1 MAMRRRS
8 EERQGELWVA
18 TRALPSGPG
27 HVFYERLNGL
37 LAEAGFDRFVEDL
50 VEEYYAENGRP
61 GVAPGVYFR
70 MLFVGY
76 FEGIDSQRGI
86 AWRCAD
92 SLSLRSFL
100 GLDLTEKSPDHSSL
114 TRIRDRYPV
123 EVADEVFAFVLG
135 MARERKLISGT
146 QVGVD
151 ATLLEANAA
160 MKSIV
165 RRDTDEDWKA
175 YLRRLMAE
183 DGLVEDDDE
192 PTDEDLRR
200 FDRSR
205 KGKRVSNED
214 WKSPVDDD
222 ACIVKLKDG
231 RTHLGYKA
239 EHAVDLDSEF
249 VLSATVQDGTEPDS
263 QTLCDAV
270 IDAQENLERAGS
282 DAVITDVA
290 ADKGYHANAQLAGC
304 DELGLRTY
312 IPEPSSP
319 RQRKWTDKCD
329 EVVRAVTNNRRRMKR
344 PKGKQLQKLR
354 SERVE
359 RSFAH
364 ICETGGARRTW
375 LRGLQKINKRYR
387 ATVAAHNLG
396 LIMRSLF
403 GTGKPREFAALRTF
417 QLLQASASTALAAI
431 RTTLGCL
438 TTRPS
443 STETHCQPRHH
454 PACLAP

>member
-1 MAMRRRS
+1 MALRRRA

-18 TRALPSGPG
+18 TQALPSGPG
-27 HVFYERLNGL
+27 HVFYERLNRL

-50 VEEYYAENGRP
+50 VEEYYSDRGRP
-61 GVAPGVYFR
+61 GIAPGVYFR

-114 TRIRDRYPV
+114 TRIRDRYPL
-123 EVADEVFAFVLG
+123 EVTEKVFAFVLQ
-135 MARERKLISGT
+135 MACERKLISGT

-165 RRDTDEDWKA
+165 RRDTDEDWKQ

-183 DGLVEDDDE
+183 DGLIDDVGE
-192 PTDEDLRR
+192 PTDEELRR

-205 KGKRVSNED
+205 KGKKVSNAD
-214 WKSPVDDD
+214 WKSPADED
-222 ACIVKLKDG
+222 ARIVKLKDG

-239 EHAVDLDSEF
+239 EHTVDLESEF

-282 DAVITDVA
+282 DVVIREVA

-319 RQRKWTDKCD
+319 HQRKWTDKCD
-329 EVVRAVTNNRRRMKR
+329 EVVRAFRNNHRRMKR

-364 ICETGGARRTW
+364 VCETGGARRTW
-375 LRGLQKINKRYR
+375 LRGLETINKRYR
-387 ATVAAHNLG
+387 LTVAAHNLG
-396 LIMRSLF
+396 LILRSLF
-403 GTGKPREFAALRTF
+403 GTGKPREFAALRA
-417 QLLQASASTALAAI
+417 LQPLSSAAFATLTAISATV
-431 RTTLGCL
+431 RPL
-438 TTRPS
+438 TQSHRH
-443 STETHCQPRHH
+443 ETAQPRCRHQ
-454 PACLAP
+454 PACVAP

>member
-1 MAMRRRS
+1 MAMRRRA

-18 TRALPSGPG
+18 TQALPAGPG
-27 HVFYERLNGL
+27 HVFYERLNRL
-37 LAEAGFDRFVEDL
+37 LSEAGFDRFVEDL

-114 TRIRDRYPV
+114 TRIRDRYPI
-123 EVADEVFAFVLG
+123 EIADEVFAFVLG

-183 DGLVEDDDE
+183 DGLVEDDE
-192 PTDEDLRR
+192 PTDEELRR

-205 KGKRVSNED
+205 KGKKVSNED

-222 ACIVKLKDG
+222 ARIVKMKDG
-231 RTHLGYKA
+231 RTHQGYKA
-239 EHAVDLDSEF
+239 EHTVDLDSEF
-249 VLSATVQDGTEPDS
+249 VLSATVQHGTEPDS

-270 IDAQENLERAGS
+270 IDAQENLDRA
-282 DAVITDVA
+282 DCDTVVTEVA
-290 ADKGYHANAQLAGC
+290 ADKGYHSNAQLAGC

-319 RQRKWTDKCD
+319 HQRKWTDKCD
-329 EVVRAVTNNRRRMKR
+329 EVVRAVANNRRRMKR

-375 LRGLQKINKRYR
+375 LRGLAKINKRYR
-387 ATVAAHNLG
+387 LTVAAHNLG
-396 LIMRSLF
+396 LLMRRLF
-403 GTGKPREFAALRTF
+403 GTGKPRQSAALQPL

>member
-1 MAMRRRS
+1 MAMRRRDH
-8 EERQGELWVA
+8 ERQGGLWVA
-18 TRALPSGPG
+18 SESLPSGPG
-27 HVFYERLNGL
+27 HVFYERLNRL

-50 VEEYYAENGRP
+50 VEEYYANRGRP
-61 GVAPGVYFR
+61 GIAPGVYFR

-114 TRIRDRYPV
+114 TRIRDRYPI

-175 YLRRLMAE
+175 YLRRLMAQ
-183 DGLVEDDDE
+183 DGLIEDDDE
-192 PTDEDLRR
+192 PTDEELRR

-205 KGKRVSNED
+205 KGKKASNAQ

-222 ACIVKLKDG
+222 ARIVKLKNG

-239 EHAVDLDSEF
+239 EHTVDLEFEF
-249 VLSATVQDGTEPDS
+249 VLSASVQDGTEPDS

-270 IDAQENLERAGS
+270 IVAQGNLKRAGS
-282 DAVITDVA
+282 DVTIREVA

-319 RQRKWTDKCD
+319 HQRKWTDKCD
-329 EVVRAVTNNRRRMKR
+329 EVVRAAANNRRRMKR

-375 LRGLQKINKRYR
+375 LRGLAKINKRYR
-387 ATVAAHNLG
+387 LTVAAHNLG
-396 LIMRSLF
+396 LLMRNLF
-403 GTGKPREFAALRTF
+403 GTGKPRGFAALRAL
-417 QLLQASASTALAAI
+417 QLLCSASTTVLNTISAALEPLAK
-431 RTTLGCL
+431 RL
-438 TTRPS
+438 RPK
-443 STETHCQPRHH
+443 TPH
-454 PACLAP
+454 PYCRRYSICVVP